1 MTRWGH
7 LVLVPAVA
15 LALAVPAAVSAGG
28 RPGPTTALVAAA
40 AYPGLGQLVVGSEMK
55 AAAVGVGQAYVVA
68 RLILEDRWTRHALRL
83 YNETGRASYYDDYSE
98 HYDRRQTL
106 VWWALAV
113 GILSVADAY
122 VDAHLVGFDDPIRPG
137 MSELEP
143 EARPVGDDGL
153 RVGLAVRF

>member
-1 MTRWGH
+1 MWR
-7 LVLVPAVA
+7 
-15 LALAVPAAVSAGG
+15 
-28 RPGPTTALVAAA
+28 
-40 AYPGLGQLVVGSEMK
+40 GS
-55 AAAVGVGQAYVVA
+55 
-68 RLILEDRWTRHALRL
+68 ILEDRWTRHALRL
-83 YNETGRASYYDDYSE
+83 YNETGGASYYDDYSE

-122 VDAHLVGFDDPIRPG
+122 VDAHFIGFDDPAGPG
-137 MSELEP
+137 TSDLEP